1 MSLSATSSPRRRAT
15 FDWRSERLLP
25 YVLLAPAFVVT
36 LVIVF
41 MPMVQAVWTS
51 FYDLILFKP
60 NASKFVG
67 FGNYVKLFND
77 PVFWAALWNTLL
89 WIGLTVPL
97 QMGLGLLTALLLNRE
112 FPWRG
117 LARALIIIPWALP
130 SVVIALMWRWI
141 YDPNTGVLNDIL
153 IYLSVVQAA
162 VPWLADPKVAI
173 YAIIATLTWQGSVP
187 LLLCRAGG
195 HFREP
200 VVQAASIDGGVILEV
215 LQSHAG
221 HMHHSWEC
229 TTAGLLRVSGRA
241 NSMDVIFVMTGGGP
255 GYATYT
261 LPLYAFIKARQNLD
275 FGYGTSIAVTFTILL
290 ERSWF
295 STSPV
300 PCARL
305 KDDAEKHASPDRHN
319 RFACSRDRPVRH
331 GTVRVDDT
339 DVTHADCHPL
349 RHWRLP
355 LAHGLAD

>member
-173 YAIIATLTWQGSVP
+173 YAIIATLTWQGFPFFAVMI
-187 LLLCRAGG
+187 LAGLQG
-195 HFREP
+195 IPKSQYE
-200 VVQAASIDGGVILEV
+200 AASIDGASSWRQFLHITLPGIAPV
-215 LQSHAG
+215 LA
-221 HMHHSWEC
+221 
-229 TTAGLLRVSGRA
+229 TAGLLRVIWVA

-290 ERSWF
+290 GAFVVLYLARTMREVER
-295 STSPV
+295 
-300 PCARL
+300 
-305 KDDAEKHASPDRHN
+305 
-319 RFACSRDRPVRH
+319 
-331 GTVRVDDT
+331 
-339 DVTHADCHPL
+339 
-349 RHWRLP
+349 
-355 LAHGLAD
+355 

>member
-67 FGNYVKLFND
+67 FRNYVKLFND

-173 YAIIATLTWQGSVP
+173 YAIIATLTWQGFPFFAVMI
-187 LLLCRAGG
+187 LAGLQG
-195 HFREP
+195 IPKSQYE
-200 VVQAASIDGGVILEV
+200 AASIDGASSWRQFLHITLPGIAPV
-215 LQSHAG
+215 LA
-221 HMHHSWEC
+221 
-229 TTAGLLRVSGRA
+229 TAGLLRVIWVA

-290 ERSWF
+290 GAFVVLYLARTMREVER
-295 STSPV
+295 
-300 PCARL
+300 
-305 KDDAEKHASPDRHN
+305 
-319 RFACSRDRPVRH
+319 
-331 GTVRVDDT
+331 
-339 DVTHADCHPL
+339 
-349 RHWRLP
+349 
-355 LAHGLAD
+355 